1 MIRLTDILKETKKVD
16 VTKLKKGDKIVIDMG
31 QGKETVEVLSNF
43 KAGVSKFDFISLKR
57 KGGAPYTITLSRLEK
72 AINIAK

>member
-43 KAGVSKFDFISLKR
+43 KAGFNKFYFVSLKR
-57 KGGAPYTITLSRLEK
+57 ETGAPYTIRLSRLEK
-72 AINIAK
+72 AINRAK